1 VSRPGGIILASLFSF
16 SMAEPEV
23 SVVEVGRQDGVTRCL
38 LFILKEV
45 IEPRKPNWVDSLIE
59 LRIEKA

>member
-1 VSRPGGIILASLFSF
+1 
-16 SMAEPEV
+16 MAEPEV

-59 LRIEKA
+59 LRIERA